1 MSKDAVLDRKLRAL
15 MLAKQ
20 LAHSM
25 QHAMNYP
32 SSRVVRL
39 GRVAKLARVDQLVAH
54 ARDGAGCNKQN
65 DFTYLEA

>member
-20 LAHSM
+20 LAHSV
-25 QHAMNYP
+25 QHAMNHPSYP
-32 SSRVVRL
+32 AVRFKM
-39 GRVAKLARVDQLVAH
+39 VAKLARVDQIVAH

-65 DFTYLEA
+65 DFTYLED